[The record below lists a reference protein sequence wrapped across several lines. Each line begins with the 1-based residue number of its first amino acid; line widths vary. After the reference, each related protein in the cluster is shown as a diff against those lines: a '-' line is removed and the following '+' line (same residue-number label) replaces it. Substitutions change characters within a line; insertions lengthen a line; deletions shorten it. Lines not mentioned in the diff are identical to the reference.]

1 MFRLTAMVLAAALC
15 LPAAQ
20 TAKPDPG
27 SVAAAI
33 PIGAMVRIKTLDKQ
47 TLEGRLTGFTGDGI
61 TVQTGEGP
69 RLATRTVA
77 FAEMRSIQHTNK
89 PLSPLANKLIVI
101 GVVWAV
107 LAGLSAA
114 FGG

>member
-1 MFRLTAMVLAAALC
+1 MFRLTALVLAAALC

-20 TAKPDPG
+20 NAKPDPG
-27 SVAAAI
+27 SAAAAI
-33 PIGAMVRIKTLDKQ
+33 PIGATVRIKTVDKQ
-47 TLEGRLTGFTGDGI
+47 TLEGQLTGFTADGV

-69 RLATRTVA
+69 RLATRAVA
-77 FAEMRSIQHTNK
+77 FAEMQSIQHTNR
-89 PLSPLANKLIVI
+89 PLSPRANKLIVI
-101 GVVWAV
+101 GVVWAL